1 MGKIIRLW
9 DSESGQTAV
18 QKPSFETVYET
29 YYTSV
34 LSYIRKKIT
43 NLQDAE
49 DLTSEIFLYCYDHYA
64 DYDPAKSAVSTWLYL
79 VTNSRIKNYYRD
91 HVTFADYETVSETM
105 QDHSIDLDEGI
116 YLEQL
121 HGALMKAIATLPER
135 QQMIVIMRYFQNC
148 SGEEIAKRLGI
159 TPGNVRVL
167 LSRALNK
174 LSALNEGYWKEFT
187 NNG

>member
-49 DLTSEIFLYCYDHYA
+49 DLASEIFLYCYDHYA

-79 VTNSRIKNYYRD
+79 VANSRIKNYYRD
-91 HVTFADYETVSETM
+91 HREFSDIGAMENTLADDKPEMEQSV
-105 QDHSIDLDEGI
+105 

-121 HGALMKAIATLPER
+121 RDTLAKAIRTLPER
-135 QQMIVIMRYFQNC
+135 QQQIVVMSYFQKR
-148 SGEEIAKRLGI
+148 SSQEIAEALGM
-159 TPGNVRVL
+159 TSGNVRVQ
-167 LSRALNK
+167 LSRALDK
-174 LSALNEGYWKEFT
+174 LQTHCQGFLE
-187 NNG
+187 